1 MSLLEL
7 CLADQADL
15 SAVERFARRHDSGVL
30 PETGRWRDLVPLS
43 RPAPGQQYG
52 FEVDLD
58 ACTGCKACVTA
69 CRSLNGLDE
78 DESWR
83 TVGLLHGGDTGLPV
97 QQTVTATCHHCLEPA
112 CLAGCPVDAYER
124 DPVTGIVHHLD
135 DQCIGCGYCTFTC
148 PYDVPRFNPARG
160 IVRKCDM
167 CAGRLA
173 VGEAPA
179 CVQACPNDAIR
190 VTLVDVAE
198 IRERTRD
205 GALVPGAPPSA
216 LTVPTTVY
224 RSERGLAP
232 GLIPAD
238 QFALRPARAHPP
250 LAVMLVLTQLSAG
263 AFLVDW
269 CLRALAGAD
278 VTAATT
284 NALVALGLGLLALG
298 ASVLHLGRPRYAWR
312 AVLGLRHSWLSR
324 EILAFSVFAALACLY
339 AALLWIGPGSG
350 SSLVDALGAVVA
362 VAGAA
367 GVACSVMIYA
377 VTRRPFW
384 GAGRT
389 AVRFTLTTAACGLA
403 TVLATTLTAE
413 RVPREVAVPLAL
425 LLAGVAAAKLAWE
438 AAFLRHARPRRK
450 PVKLDRGATG
460 LPPSHAEHGD
470 LGRSARLLTT
480 DLVRLTRWRFGLGLG
495 GGVGI
500 PLLVALGA
508 AQPHPPAGLCA
519 GGALMAAA
527 VLVAGELCERSQF
540 FSAVTS
546 PGMTGNLP

>member
-1 MSLLEL
+1 VSLLEL

-15 SAVERFARRHDSGVL
+15 SAVERFTRRHDSGVL

-43 RPAPGQQYG
+43 HPAPGQQYG

-83 TVGLLHGGDTGLPV
+83 TVGLLHGTSLPV
-97 QQTVTATCHHCLEPA
+97 QQTVTAACHHCLEPA
-112 CLAGCPVDAYER
+112 CLAGCPVDAYEK

-148 PYDVPRFNPARG
+148 PYDVPRFNQARG

-190 VTLVDVAE
+190 VALVDVTE
-198 IRERTRD
+198 IRERTRED
-205 GALVPGAPPSA
+205 TLVPGAPPSA

-224 RSERGLAP
+224 RSQRGLAP
-232 GLIPAD
+232 GLVPAD
-238 QFALRPARAHPP
+238 RFALGPARAHPP
-250 LAVMLVLTQLSAG
+250 LAVMLVLTQLSVG
-263 AFLVDW
+263 AFLADW
-269 CLRALAGAD
+269 CLRTLAPDG
-278 VTAATT
+278 VAAGHRPT
-284 NALVALGLGLLALG
+284 NALVALALGLLALG

-312 AVLGLRHSWLSR
+312 AVIGLRHSWLSR
-324 EILAFSVFAALACLY
+324 EILAFSVFAALACSY
-339 AALLWIGPGSG
+339 AGLLWLGPASG
-350 SSLVDALGAVVA
+350 SPLADALGAVVA
-362 VAGAA
+362 AAGAA
-367 GVACSVMIYA
+367 GVVCSVMIYA

-384 GAGRT
+384 GTGRT
-389 AVRFTLTTAACGLA
+389 AVRFALTTAGCGLA
-403 TVLATTLTAE
+403 TVLVTTLTAA
-413 RVPREVAVPLAL
+413 RVPGDVAMPLAL
-425 LLAGVAAAKLAWE
+425 TLAGVMAAKLIWE
-438 AAFLRHARPRRK
+438 AAFLRHAR
-450 PVKLDRGATG
+450 
-460 LPPSHAEHGD
+460 HAGHSD

-480 DLVRLTRWRFGLGLG
+480 DLARLSRWRFGLGLG
-495 GGVGI
+495 GGVGF

-508 AQPHPPAGLCA
+508 SQTNPPAELCA
-519 GGALMAAA
+519 AGALLAA
-527 VLVAGELCERSQF
+527 VALVAGELCERTQF
-540 FSAVTS
+540 FAAVTS

>member
-1 MSLLEL
+1 LSLLEL

-15 SAVERFARRHDSGVL
+15 SAVERFARRHDTGVL
-30 PETGRWRDLVPLS
+30 PETGWWRDRVPLS

-58 ACTGCKACVTA
+58 ACTGCKACVSA

-83 TVGLLHGGDTGLPV
+83 TVGLLHGTSLPV

-112 CLAGCPVDAYER
+112 CLAGCPVDAYEK

-148 PYDVPRFNPARG
+148 PYDVPRFNPTRG

-179 CVQACPNDAIR
+179 CVQACPNDAIG
-190 VTLVDVAE
+190 VTLIDTAE
-198 IRERTRD
+198 IRRRARD

-216 LTVPTTVY
+216 ITVPTTVY

-232 GLIPAD
+232 GLVPAD
-238 QFALRPARAHPP
+238 QSALRPAPAHPP

-269 CLRALAGAD
+269 CLRALAGD
-278 VTAATT
+278 KVTAALGPAD
-284 NALVALGLGLLALG
+284 ALVALGLGLLALG

-324 EILAFSVFAALACLY
+324 EILAFSAFAALACLY
-339 AALLWIGPGSG
+339 SALLWLGSD
-350 SSLVDALGAVVA
+350 SVLVDALGAVVA
-362 VAGAA
+362 VAGVA

-384 GAGRT
+384 TAGRT

-403 TVLATTLTAE
+403 TVLATALT
-413 RVPREVAVPLAL
+413 RLPGEVVGPLAL

-438 AAFLRHARPRRK
+438 AAFLRHAR
-450 PVKLDRGATG
+450 
-460 LPPSHAEHGD
+460 HADD

-480 DLVRLTRWRFGLGLG
+480 YLVRLTRWRFGLGLG

-500 PLLVALGA
+500 PVLVALGA
-508 AQPHPPAGLCA
+508 AQTHPPIGLCA
-519 GGALMAAA
+519 AGAILAA
-527 VLVAGELCERSQF
+527 VALVAGELCERTQF
-540 FSAVTS
+540 FAAVTS
-546 PGMTGNLP
+546 PGRTGNLP